1 MHAQIEGVKCPVS
14 WLQTK
19 KTMAPNASD
28 RAVAQ
33 KLLFKI
39 ENVVTIGTACAGD
52 AEHVLVTNQRHV
64 ICDESSRGVLMTE
77 LIAAYEAFAEGCEPI
92 SQSCRSST
100 PTSLSAPEKAVCFDL
115 PPGRASLSRFG
126 PTSIGVSTFDF
137 VLQQLAGLGVDT
149 YLVCD
154 ATFLDI
160 EGIA

>member
-1 MHAQIEGVKCPVS
+1 VKY
-14 WLQTK
+14 
-19 KTMAPNASD
+19 
-28 RAVAQ
+28 
-33 KLLFKI
+33 
-39 ENVVTIGTACAGD
+39 
-52 AEHVLVTNQRHV
+52 QRHV

-149 YLVCD
+149 DLVCD

>member
-1 MHAQIEGVKCPVS
+1 
-14 WLQTK
+14 
-19 KTMAPNASD
+19 MAPNASD

-39 ENVVTIGTACAGD
+39 GIVVTIGTACAGD
-52 AEHVLVTNQRHV
+52 AELVLVTNQRHV

-77 LIAAYEAFAEGCEPI
+77 LIAAYQAFAEGCEPI

-115 PPGRASLSRFG
+115 PPGSGRASLSRFG

-137 VLQQLAGLGVDT
+137 VLQQLAGLGIDT
-149 YLVCD
+149 DLVCD

-160 EGIA
+160 VCHH